1 MNNSKKFSFIHFFSL
16 GIVIFAFIL
25 IVRLYEIQI
34 YKGDH
39 FTDLSERQYSSQKRD
54 KNFDRGLIIFSYK
67 DGRDFFA
74 ASNQTGFN
82 LAIDPSNLSE
92 PDIVFQKISELVTI
106 DKENFYKKASKTT
119 DPYEELVKKI
129 PEDIGLK
136 IADLKLKGV
145 ILEKTRWRF
154 YPGSELASQVL
165 GFISE
170 KNDQLKGQYGL
181 ERHYDDVLKKD
192 NEHLYSNIFV
202 EFYSGIKKTF
212 GEGNFNG
219 DVVTTIEPNVQA
231 YVEEVIDGV
240 EKEWH
245 SKNTGVI
252 VMDPH
257 TGEIIAMGQY
267 PTFNLNDFGNVDSV
281 SQYNNNTVENVYE
294 MGSII
299 KPISVAIGLETKVVT
314 AHTTYDDKGSLTLNG
329 RTIYNY
335 DKRGRGVVD
344 MQTVLNN
351 SLNTGVAFVTTRV
364 GNERFVSYFKKIFGE
379 ETGVDLP
386 AEGSPL
392 MSNLESLRD
401 VEVATAS
408 FGQGIAI
415 SPIQTIKALAAL
427 GNGGKLVQPHMVKE
441 IRYEYGVTRKIA
453 QEEPEQIFSKETSE
467 EISRMLTRVVDEA
480 LLGGT
485 VSMKNYSIAAKT
497 GTAQIVNSSN
507 GKYYEDK
514 YLHSFFGYFPAFDP
528 KFIVL
533 LYTIEPQG
541 APYASGTLTA
551 PFIDIAKYLIN
562 YYEIEPDR

>member
-34 YKGDH
+34 YKGDY
-39 FTDLSERQYSSQKRD
+39 FTDLSERQYSSQRRD

-67 DGRDFFA
+67 NGRDFFA

-92 PDIVFQKISELVTI
+92 PDVVFQKISELVSI
-106 DKENFYKKASKTT
+106 DKENFYKKASKKT

-299 KPISVAIGLETKVVT
+299 KPISMAVGLETKAVT
-314 AHTTYDDKGSLTLNG
+314 AHTTYDDIGYLKLNG

-351 SLNTGVAFVTTRV
+351 SLNTGVAFVTTQV
-364 GNERFVSYFKKIFGE
+364 GNEKFVNFFKKIFGE
-379 ETGVDLP
+379 ETGIDLP

-392 MSNLESLRD
+392 MSNIDSLRD

-467 EISRMLTRVVDEA
+467 EISRMLIRVVDEA

-533 LYTIEPQG
+533 LYTVEPQG
-541 APYASGTLTA
+541 APYASETLTV